1 MKFERIEKQIWAG
14 RYARIPGEESV
25 FHLKQ
30 NADSY
35 KTSILW
41 RIGNERVTC
50 PSADSP
56 AERALADA
64 VADAKRAMGGVGT
77 GAFQINE
84 FGQVLVPSSNLGGRR
99 CLLVG
104 EISQTWHFIDPRDNS
119 VFDLSSVDGYRS
131 GDLWQRPY
139 IGMRYNLSYRNQI
152 YFWNEGEEGGQKCL
166 PERQDVKLIERILAV
181 RGYGRVR
188 FIVNPWG
195 IVLTKKPV
203 PGASQSDEETWEPVY
218 VGRIN
223 PATWFEKE
231 VQP

>member
-1 MKFERIEKQIWAG
+1 MKFERIEKRPWAG

-25 FHLKQ
+25 FHLKR

-50 PSADSP
+50 LSVDSP

-64 VADAKRAMGGVGT
+64 VADAKRAMGGAGT

-84 FGQVLVPSSNLGGRR
+84 FGQVLVPSSNLGGRQR
-99 CLLVG
+99 LLVG
-104 EISQTWHFIDPRDNS
+104 EVSQTWHFIDPRDNS
-119 VFDLSSVDGYRS
+119 VFDLSGVDGYSS

-139 IGMRYNLSYRNQI
+139 VGMRYNLSYRNQI
-152 YFWNEGEEGGQKCL
+152 YFWNESDEGQQKCL
-166 PERQDVKLIERILAV
+166 PERQDVKLKERIRSV
-181 RGYGRVR
+181 RGYGPVR

-195 IVLTKKPV
+195 IVLTKKPISV
-203 PGASQSDEETWEPVY
+203 ASQSDESTWEPVY

-231 VQP
+231 V